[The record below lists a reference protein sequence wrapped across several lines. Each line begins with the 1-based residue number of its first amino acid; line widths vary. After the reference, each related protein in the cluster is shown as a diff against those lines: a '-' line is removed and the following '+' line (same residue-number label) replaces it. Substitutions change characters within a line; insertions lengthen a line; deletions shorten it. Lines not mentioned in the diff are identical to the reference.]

1 MGESLQDLPS
11 PTRERRPKWHRLYYV
26 LAAIVVLTIC
36 GSLYLNHSVRE
47 IYQDSVAVNQDWAL
61 QHSRLLELAQ
71 LAQAVNAPGND
82 IFDSHDVAKERSRR
96 DDALAKFESRLVQLR
111 QELVSK
117 PATAEVRSL
126 IASLY
131 EINAAMD
138 AMTST
143 ADLIFVYFQ
152 THDPEQAGRYNAEMD
167 RAFGQV
173 LDEIAKSEAVIR
185 AIQSD
190 TFNSQ
195 LGDAGRLGRFEYLI
209 GGVIF
214 VIVILVVI
222 YGHRM
227 QKVMAAAEVERQ
239 RLVAALKESEAKAQG
254 RLHDAI
260 QSMNG
265 GFVLY
270 DADDRLAMCNQTY
283 LDMYPETRDLNVTGT
298 KFEDLIR
305 ADVARDRVAEAIGR
319 EEEWLAE
326 RIRLHLSNKST
337 SEQQLADGRWIL
349 VSERRTSEGGV
360 VGIRTDITERKETE
374 LRLQKT
380 LDELHA
386 ATDRLA
392 RQERLSMLGQVAGT
406 VSHELRNPLSAIRNS
421 MALVRQLTTGKGTG
435 VERALDRVD
444 RNVERCARIINDILD
459 FTRVRDLTRVP
470 VKLDAWLAETIAEI
484 AVPSTVRVRRE
495 FLFDA
500 EVALD
505 RDRFRQV
512 IVNLVDNAAQALADP
527 GWTPADDRQRTIVVR
542 TEAAGPHVR
551 LSVADNGPGM
561 PQDRLPKIFEP
572 LFTTKS
578 FGVGLGLPTVRQIA
592 EQHGGTIDVDSTVDQ
607 GTTFTIWLPRQ
618 AASEAPEATAQAQV
632 A

>member
-1 MGESLQDLPS
+1 MVRE
-11 PTRERRPKWHRLYYV
+11 TRERRPKWHLLYYV
-26 LAAIVVLTIC
+26 LAAIVTLTIC

-47 IYQDSVAVNQDWAL
+47 IYQQSVAVNQEWA
-61 QHSRLLELAQ
+61 QRHSRLLELAQ

-82 IFDSHDVAKERSRR
+82 VFDDHDADKQRPLR
-96 DDALAKFESRLVQLR
+96 DAALAKFETALVQLR

-117 PATAEVRSL
+117 PATPEVRSL
-126 IASLY
+126 ISSLY
-131 EINAAMD
+131 EINSAMD
-138 AMTST
+138 TMSST
-143 ADLIFVYFQ
+143 TDLIFVYFKNGQ
-152 THDPEQAGRYNAEMD
+152 PEEAVRYNATMD
-167 RAFGQV
+167 RAFGDV

-185 AIQSD
+185 GIQ
-190 TFNSQ
+190 TKNFEGQ

-214 VIVILVVI
+214 VVVILVVL

-227 QKVMAAAEVERQ
+227 QKVMMAAEAERL
-239 RLVAALKESEAKAQG
+239 RLIAALKESEAKAQG

-260 QSMNG
+260 ESMNG

-270 DADDRLAMCNQTY
+270 DGDDKLVMSNLTY
-283 LDMYPETRDLNVTGT
+283 RNMYPETRDLNVPGT

-305 ADVARDRVAEAIGR
+305 ADVARGQVPEAVGR
-319 EEEWLAE
+319 EEQWLAE
-326 RIRLHLSNKST
+326 RMHSHLSDQST

-349 VSERRTSEGGV
+349 VSERRTGEGGV
-360 VGIRTDITERKETE
+360 VGIRTDISARKETE
-374 LRLQKT
+374 LQLQKT
-380 LDELHA
+380 LDELNA

-406 VSHELRNPLSAIRNS
+406 VSHELRNPLAAIRNS
-421 MALVRQLTTGKGTG
+421 MALVRQLTNGKGTG
-435 VERALDRVD
+435 VERALERVD

-459 FTRVRDLTRVP
+459 FTRVRELSREP
-470 VKLDAWLAETIAEI
+470 VTLDTWLGETLAEI
-484 AVPSTVRVRRE
+484 AVPPSVVVQRE
-495 FLFDA
+495 FLFGD
-500 EVALD
+500 EVPLD
-505 RDRFRQV
+505 RDRFRQI

-527 GWTPADDRQRTIVVR
+527 GWTPSDDRQRTITVR

-551 LSVADNGPGM
+551 ISVEDNGPGI

-578 FGVGLGLPTVRQIA
+578 FGVGLGLPTVRQIV
-592 EQHGGTIDVDSTVDQ
+592 EQHGGTIDVESTVDV
-607 GTTFTIWLPRQ
+607 GTVFTIWLPRQ
-618 AASEAPEATAQAQV
+618 AAPAAGAEPAVQAQV